1 MKTRTMMMKVLIAT
15 VATIGV
21 SSAAMA
27 DSAGHNSDVAA
38 PKVTGKPKPV
48 DECVVVRQMKYA
60 DATDVK
66 TCIDTLVI
74 EDRKNAAEIGFGMI
88 WGKVI
93 VVADKRTNKL
103 FIVTIKPNMDFFDKL
118 IEQLD
123 IDMSPPALQAQVKVF
138 GLQCA
143 DAECVASVIND
154 FVGSPNGLVKGKV
167 KVRADKRIN
176 GVVVMA
182 NQDEMPAI
190 ASIITKLDVKSNC
203 ESAIVEA
210 EIKAFSDEWKSSYD
224 AIMSHCDRIDE
235 LYKDAEV
242 VRRKSAELN
251 KIKVEKGLKSWSQID
266 PKILDEIDK
275 KYPCSFMLNKTRQ

>member
-1 MKTRTMMMKVLIAT
+1 MKTRTIMMKVLIAT
-15 VATIGV
+15 VATVGL
-21 SSAAMA
+21 SSSAMA

-48 DECVVVRQMKYA
+48 DECVFVRQMKYA

-123 IDMSPPALQAQVKVF
+123 VDDRSPSWERKCKAK
-138 GLQCA
+138 
-143 DAECVASVIND
+143 
-154 FVGSPNGLVKGKV
+154 
-167 KVRADKRIN
+167 
-176 GVVVMA
+176 
-182 NQDEMPAI
+182 
-190 ASIITKLDVKSNC
+190 NC
-203 ESAIVEA
+203 PET
-210 EIKAFSDEWKSSYD
+210 
-224 AIMSHCDRIDE
+224 
-235 LYKDAEV
+235 
-242 VRRKSAELN
+242 
-251 KIKVEKGLKSWSQID
+251 
-266 PKILDEIDK
+266 PKPKQGE
-275 KYPCSFMLNKTRQ
+275 P